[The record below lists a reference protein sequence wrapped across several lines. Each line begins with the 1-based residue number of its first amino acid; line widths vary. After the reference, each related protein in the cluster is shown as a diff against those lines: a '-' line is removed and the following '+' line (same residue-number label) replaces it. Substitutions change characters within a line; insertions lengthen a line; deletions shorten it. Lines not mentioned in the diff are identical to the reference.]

1 MLAFL
6 IIGLLSLFN
15 SEAAPPGAGV
25 ILLRNQEVLLV
36 KNAYTGSWGFT
47 KGTHEEFDESYLANA
62 IREVIEESG
71 YYEGMDYTLYD
82 GPCTFGKRPY
92 WFGIVHT
99 HTPVRM
105 NHTDHIDIKWHTV
118 NGKIRNPNKD
128 LEAWMDKGR
137 PVKCPKI

>member
-1 MLAFL
+1 MLAFF
-6 IIGLLSLFN
+6 IIGLLNLFN

-47 KGTHEEFDESYLANA
+47 KGTREEYDESYLANA

-71 YYEGMDYTLYD
+71 YYEGVDYTLYD
-82 GPCTFGKRPY
+82 GPCKFGKRPY

-99 HTPVRM
+99 QTPVRM

-118 NGKIRNPNKD
+118 NGKIKNPNKD
-128 LEAWMDKGR
+128 LEAWMDSGR

>member
-1 MLAFL
+1 MLAFF
-6 IIGLLSLFN
+6 IIGLLNLFN

-47 KGTHEEFDESYLANA
+47 KGTREDYDESYLANA

-71 YYEGMDYTLYD
+71 YYERIDYTLYD
-82 GPCTFGKRPY
+82 GPCRFGKRPY

-99 HTPVRM
+99 QMPVRM

-118 NGKIRNPNKD
+118 NGKIKNPNKD
-128 LEAWMDKGR
+128 LEAWMDNGR

>member
-1 MLAFL
+1 MLAFF
-6 IIGLLSLFN
+6 IIGLLNLFN

-47 KGTHEEFDESYLANA
+47 KGTREEYDESYLANA

-71 YYEGMDYTLYD
+71 YYEGIDYTLYD
-82 GPCTFGKRPY
+82 GPCRFGKRPY

-99 HTPVRM
+99 QMPVRM

-118 NGKIRNPNKD
+118 NGKIKNPNKD
-128 LEAWMDKGR
+128 LEAWMDNGR

>member
-1 MLAFL
+1 MLTFL
-6 IIGLLSLFN
+6 IIGLLTLFN

-47 KGTHEEFDESYLANA
+47 KGTREEYDESYLANA

-71 YYEGMDYTLYD
+71 YYEGVDYKLYD

-92 WFGIVHT
+92 WFGIVDT
-99 HTPVRM
+99 TTPVRM
-105 NHTDHIDIKWHTV
+105 NHTDHVDIKWHTV
-118 NGKIRNPNKD
+118 NGKIKNPNKD
-128 LEAWMDKGR
+128 LEAWLDAGQ

>member
-1 MLAFL
+1 MLAFF
-6 IIGLLSLFN
+6 IIGLLNLFN

-47 KGTHEEFDESYLANA
+47 KGTREEYDESYLANA

-71 YYEGMDYTLYD
+71 YYEGIDYTLFD
-82 GPCTFGKRPY
+82 GPCRFGKRPY

-99 HTPVRM
+99 QMPVRM

-118 NGKIRNPNKD
+118 NGKIKNPNKD
-128 LEAWMDKGR
+128 LEAWMDNGR

>member
-1 MLAFL
+1 MLTFL
-6 IIGLLSLFN
+6 IIGLLTLFN

-47 KGTHEEFDESYLANA
+47 KGTREDYDESYLANA

-71 YYEGMDYTLYD
+71 YYEGIDYRLYD

-92 WFGIVHT
+92 WFGTVDT
-99 HTPVRM
+99 TTPVRM
-105 NHTDHIDIKWHTV
+105 NHTDHVDIKWHTV

-128 LEAWMDKGR
+128 LEAWLDAGQ

>member
-1 MLAFL
+1 MLTFL
-6 IIGLLSLFN
+6 IIGLLTLFD

-47 KGTHEEFDESYLANA
+47 KGTREEYDESYLANA

-71 YYEGMDYTLYD
+71 YYEGVDYTLYD

-92 WFGIVHT
+92 WFVT
-99 HTPVRM
+99 VDTTTPVRM
-105 NHTDHIDIKWHTV
+105 NHTDHVDIKWHTV
-118 NGKIRNPNKD
+118 NGKIRNPNTD
-128 LEAWMDKGR
+128 LEAGLDAGQ

>member
-1 MLAFL
+1 MLAFF
-6 IIGLLSLFN
+6 IIGLLNLFN

-47 KGTHEEFDESYLANA
+47 KGTREDYDESYLANA

-71 YYEGMDYTLYD
+71 YYEGIDYTLYD
-82 GPCTFGKRPY
+82 GPCRFGKRPY

-99 HTPVRM
+99 QMPVRM

-118 NGKIRNPNKD
+118 NGKIKNPNKD
-128 LEAWMDKGR
+128 LEAWMDNGR

>member
-1 MLAFL
+1 MLTFL
-6 IIGLLSLFN
+6 IIGLLTLFN

-47 KGTHEEFDESYLANA
+47 KGTREEYDESYLANA

-71 YYEGMDYTLYD
+71 YYEGVDYTLYD

-92 WFGIVHT
+92 WFGTVDT
-99 HTPVRM
+99 QTPVRM
-105 NHTDHIDIKWHTV
+105 NHTDHVDIRWHAEK
-118 NGKIRNPNKD
+118 GKIRNPNKD
-128 LEAWMDKGR
+128 LEAWIDAGQ